1 MENQK
6 ADLNKLAKSWKSPF
20 VARGSIR
27 EFSGGLIHPRTLAN
41 MDSKGIGPD
50 GKFRMGRQ
58 VGYPV
63 EAVNYKWRRNSEAC
77 SGRKVQILIDK

>member
-63 EAVNYKWRRNSEAC
+63 EAVIINGGEIVRRVAVEKCKS
-77 SGRKVQILIDK
+77 

>member
-41 MDSKGIGPD
+41 MDSKGIY
-50 GKFRMGRQ
+50 KCRTKTETIK
-58 VGYPV
+58 
-63 EAVNYKWRRNSEAC
+63 EAV
-77 SGRKVQILIDK
+77 